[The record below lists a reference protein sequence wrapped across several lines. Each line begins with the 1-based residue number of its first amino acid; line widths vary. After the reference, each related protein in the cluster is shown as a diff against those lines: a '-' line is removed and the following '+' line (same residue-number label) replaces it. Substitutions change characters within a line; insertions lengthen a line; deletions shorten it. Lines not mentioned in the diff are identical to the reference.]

1 MAMPPASKVVVRL
14 TSDQRDALHRLL
26 RTGSHPAAMRR
37 RAAILLKAD
46 ADGPDAWTDDEVAD
60 HLETSR
66 MTVQRVRQQFAVEGL
81 DATLHRKKPTGRQYR
96 KLDGEQEARLVAL
109 ACSTAPDGHAR
120 WTMKLL
126 ADRLVELE
134 VVERID
140 PATVWRTLQK
150 TTSSRGSSSSG
161 SSRRRRAGRSSRRWR
176 T

>member
-1 MAMPPASKVVVRL
+1 MPPASKVVVRL
-14 TSDQRDALHRLL
+14 TGEQRDALDRLL

-37 RAAILLKAD
+37 RAAILLRAD
-46 ADGPDAWTDDEVAD
+46 ADGPDAWTDEEIAD

-66 MTVQRVRQQFAVEGL
+66 MTVMRVRQQFAAEGL

-96 KLDGEQEARLVAL
+96 KLDGAQEARLVAI
-109 ACSTAPDGHAR
+109 ACSDPPAGRPR
-120 WTMKLL
+120 WTMTLL

-134 VVERID
+134 VVGSID

-161 SSRRRRAGRSSRRWR
+161 SSRPGRAGRSSRPWR